1 MPNDATRPFDSIE
14 STLEY
19 MILLEASIVEASR
32 EIEDGMDQARDP
44 RSMQGW
50 ALAQYKMRQLLFHTQ
65 KSRRLLNDLRLIRGV
80 MAGPPDSEPVP
91 ADRSESLL

>member
-1 MPNDATRPFDSIE
+1 MRNDAARPFDSIE

-19 MILLEASIVEASR
+19 MILLEATIADASR
-32 EIEDGMDQARDP
+32 EIEEGMEHSRDP
-44 RSMQGW
+44 RSAQGW

-80 MAGPPDSEPVP
+80 MIGPPDADSLP
-91 ADRSESLL
+91 AE

>member
-1 MPNDATRPFDSIE
+1 MPNDPARPFDSIE

-19 MILLEASIVEASR
+19 MILLETTIAEATR
-32 EIEDGMDQARDP
+32 EIEDGLQQSRDSRSGQA
-44 RSMQGW
+44 W

-80 MAGPPDSEPVP
+80 MVGPADSEPVS
-91 ADRSESLL
+91 AD